1 MTTATMKQ
9 YVATLAASGSGV
21 QQRAKI
27 NAVGTMFFVRQIL
40 PAGNRVNVRLR
51 GVELGGK
58 SGDSVELSMSQ
69 NDKVVLPFAYD
80 RIEINNENAIA
91 ISIDVIFG
99 DGDYVRPLPDL
110 VNVAIVVAGSNALD
124 TIPDVAM
131 TDANETEILPANL
144 NRKRAILTAP
154 EANDVNLRIG
164 DVDIT
169 ATRGVQLKPGETIGI
184 DSTAAIYGIEESAGT
199 TTVAVLEELQDAP

>member
-9 YVATLAASGSGV
+9 YVATLTASGSGV

-27 NAVGTMFFVRQIL
+27 NAVGTMFFVRQVL
-40 PAGNRVNVRLR
+40 PAGMRVNVRLR

-80 RIEINNENAIA
+80 RIEVNNENAVA

-110 VNVAIVVAGSNALD
+110 VNVSLSIAG
-124 TIPDVAM
+124 
-131 TDANETEILPANL
+131 ANDQASPADEDLSAAGLQEVFPINL
-144 NRKRAILTAP
+144 SRTMAILTAHVDN
-154 EANDVNLRIG
+154 ADNIRVGGADIG
-164 DVDIT
+164 VAAGTPLAPGETVAI
-169 ATRGVQLKPGETIGI
+169 ATRGSIF
-184 DSTAAIYGIEESAGT
+184 AIEEASTGT
-199 TTVAVLEELQDAP
+199 NLICLREEIVS

>member
-1 MTTATMKQ
+1 MSTATLKQ
-9 YVATLAASGSGV
+9 YVATLETSGV

-40 PAGNRVNVRLR
+40 PAGLRVNVRLR
-51 GVELGGK
+51 AVELAGK
-58 SGDSVELSMSQ
+58 SGDSVELNMSQ

-80 RIEINNENAIA
+80 RIEILNENAVEID
-91 ISIDVIFG
+91 IDVIFG

-110 VNVAIVVAGSNALD
+110 VNVAVALAGSNALD
-124 TIPDVAM
+124 TIADVAM
-131 TDANETEILPANL
+131 TDASETQILPINL
-144 NRKRAILTAP
+144 NRVRAILTAP
-154 EANDVNLRIG
+154 EDNDVNLRIG

-169 ATRGVQLKPGETIGI
+169 ATRGVQLKPGETIAI

-199 TTVAVLEELQDAP
+199 TVVAVLEELREAP

>member
-1 MTTATMKQ
+1 MSTATLKQ
-9 YVATLAASGSGV
+9 YVATLQTSGV

-40 PAGNRVNVRLR
+40 PAGLRVNVRLR
-51 GVELGGK
+51 AVELAGK
-58 SGDSVELSMSQ
+58 SGDSVELNMSQ

-80 RIEINNENAIA
+80 RIEILNENAVEID
-91 ISIDVIFG
+91 IDVIFG

-110 VNVAIVVAGSNALD
+110 VNVAVALAGSNALD
-124 TIPDVAM
+124 TIADVAM
-131 TDANETEILPANL
+131 TDASETQILPINL
-144 NRKRAILTAP
+144 NRVRAILTAP
-154 EANDVNLRIG
+154 EDNDVNLRIG

-169 ATRGVQLKPGETIGI
+169 ATRGVQLKPGETIAI

-199 TTVAVLEELQDAP
+199 TVVAVLEELREAP

>member
-1 MTTATMKQ
+1 MGTATLKQ
-9 YVATLAASGSGV
+9 YTATLTTSGV

-40 PAGNRVNVRLR
+40 PAGLRVNVRLR
-51 GVELGGK
+51 AVELAGK
-58 SGDSVELSMSQ
+58 SGDSVELNMSQ

-80 RIEINNENAIA
+80 RIEILNENAVA
-91 ISIDVIFG
+91 IDIDVIFG

-110 VNVAIVVAGSNALD
+110 VNVAVALAGSNALD
-124 TIPDVAM
+124 TIADVAM

-144 NRKRAILTAP
+144 NRVRAILTAP
-154 EANDVNLRIG
+154 EDNDVNLRIG

-169 ATRGVQLKPGETIGI
+169 ATRGVQLKPGETIAI

-199 TTVAVLEELQDAP
+199 TVVAVLEELRDAP

>member
-110 VNVAIVVAGSNALD
+110 VNVAIALAGSNNLD
-124 TIPDVAM
+124 TIADVAM
-131 TDANETEILPANL
+131 TAANETEILPINL
-144 NRKRAILTAP
+144 NRVRAVITAP

-164 DVDIT
+164 DIDIT
-169 ATRGVQLKPGETIGI
+169 ATRGVQLKPGETIAI

-199 TTVAVLEELQDAP
+199 TTVAVLEELKDAP

>member
-131 TDANETEILPANL
+131 TNANETEILPANL